1 MEDDNGSSAS
11 RRGTR
16 AGLGKRTNGKAGYR
30 RFVCQVLIVYGIGTA
45 FALAV
50 TTLWFAAPVFL
61 LAFGAILLAVVLYDA
76 SLRIAHWLRV
86 PRPVALAAEVIVALV
101 GVALAGWFLVPR
113 VEQQASELVDSV
125 TNAVHSLQAY
135 VDHHRLFKQ
144 AAQVLPKPSSMA
156 GSASTVALHAGSI
169 FSGVLGTMADIV
181 VALFVAV
188 YLAANPRVYT
198 NGIVALLPHRA
209 RPRAREVLNELR
221 RVLGLWILGKLL
233 SMLVV
238 GVATAIGLSL
248 LGVPVALALGLLAG
262 LLDFIPYIGSILAA
276 APAVLIAFT
285 QSPMLALEVS
295 ALFLAVHA
303 LDGYVLLPLV
313 ERKTVS
319 LPPALTI
326 SAQVLMGLAFGL
338 GGVALA
344 TPLTAV
350 AEVLIQMLYVQD
362 ALHDTRTPPAPHD

>member
-1 MEDDNGSSAS
+1 
-11 RRGTR
+11 
-16 AGLGKRTNGKAGYR
+16 
-30 RFVCQVLIVYGIGTA
+30 
-45 FALAV
+45 
-50 TTLWFAAPVFL
+50 
-61 LAFGAILLAVVLYDA
+61 
-76 SLRIAHWLRV
+76 
-86 PRPVALAAEVIVALV
+86 
-101 GVALAGWFLVPR
+101 
-113 VEQQASELVDSV
+113 
-125 TNAVHSLQAY
+125 
-135 VDHHRLFKQ
+135 
-144 AAQVLPKPSSMA
+144 
-156 GSASTVALHAGSI
+156 HAGSI

-248 LGVPVALALGLLAG
+248 LGVPVALALGLLAS

-362 ALHDTRTPPAPHD
+362 ALHDTRTPPA